1 MKSRTDYRLPVWD
14 CWTHFK
20 TVEGI
25 SIPQIDEYEK
35 VHEFLSYYRHEY
47 LQAGVV
53 RKVRTGWPQ
62 SVVRK
67 VRTGWP
73 QSVSEESWLPI
84 VPVLQLL
91 TLPWK
96 LPVLPCCLMPLV
108 LGWRGWPVRV
118 LGASGAG
125 RGKAKSRQQ
134 GETMPNGV
142 VRQRGVWSCSGRE
155 ETTNENGRLSWTL
168 VFPRP

>member
-14 CWTHFK
+14 RWTHFK

-62 SVVRK
+62 SV
-67 VRTGWP
+67 
-73 QSVSEESWLPI
+73 SEESWLPI
-84 VPVLQLL
+84 VPALQLL
-91 TLPWK
+91 ALLWK

-118 LGASGAG
+118 PAASGAG
-125 RGKAKSRQQ
+125 RATAKARQQ

-142 VRQRGVWSCSGRE
+142 MRQRGVGLAADLQR
-155 ETTNENGRLSWTL
+155 TRGNND
-168 VFPRP
+168 